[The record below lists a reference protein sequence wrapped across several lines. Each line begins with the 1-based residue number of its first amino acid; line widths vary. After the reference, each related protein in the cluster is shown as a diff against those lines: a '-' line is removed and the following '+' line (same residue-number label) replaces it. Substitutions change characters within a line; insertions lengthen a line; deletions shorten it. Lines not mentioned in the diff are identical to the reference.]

1 MADEPQ
7 LVPIGELQLIAPTSA
22 AFPCEV
28 CGAPSRFLLQLDEQ
42 HAFLCAAD
50 FEDQMDTAE
59 DVLRCSRALA
69 AQLDAPPRVPP
80 QRAPGDGHAAS

>member
-7 LVPIGELQLIAPTSA
+7 LVPIGELQLIAPASA
-22 AFPCEV
+22 AFPCDV
-28 CGAPSRFLLQLDEQ
+28 CGAPSRFLLQLDDQ

-50 FEDQMDTAE
+50 FEEQIGTAE
-59 DVLRCSRALA
+59 EVLRHSKALA

-80 QRAPGDGHAAS
+80 QRGPR